1 MSDAASIPPLEAR
14 GTPAV
19 VGAKVAHHFG
29 LHRQARAAAAHK
41 ARRFGW
47 GLVAAGPGGV
57 ALAAALALL
66 TEFEAWPVPAIL
78 GVVAL
83 VAGAAVIADANHR
96 QRTEPEARPSTQRLL
111 AQLLEDFAP
120 KTKLHLQLD
129 ARSASVATEAERTAT
144 SPYSGREKR
153 YHRHEWLTLKGW
165 LADGHLLG
173 LAFTQ
178 LQKVKSGA
186 TMRDQL
192 QVRGRLRLAG
202 DREAPKLPGNLQ
214 RLHVQCVPGRP
225 EVLFWGELGV
235 EDDVLSDLGRLLEA
249 LRQAR
254 QA

>member
-29 LHRQARAAAAHK
+29 LHRQARAAAVHK
-41 ARRFGW
+41 ERRFGW
-47 GLVAAGPGGV
+47 GLVAAGLGGV

-66 TEFEAWPVPAIL
+66 TEFEPWPVPAIF
-78 GVVAL
+78 GVLAL
-83 VAGAAVIADANHR
+83 VAGGLVIADANQR

-111 AQLLEDFAP
+111 GILLPDLAP
-120 KTKLHLQLD
+120 KAKLHLQLD
-129 ARSASVATEAERTAT
+129 ARSASEATEAERTAT

-165 LADGHLLG
+165 LADGHVLG

-178 LQKVKSGA
+178 LQKVKVGH
-186 TMRDQL
+186 TMREEI

-202 DREAPKLPGNLQ
+202 GREVPALPGNLPKLHLQ
-214 RLHVQCVPGRP
+214 RVPGQP

-235 EDDVLSDLGRLLEA
+235 EDDVLADLGRLLEA
-249 LRQAR
+249 LRRGRHA
-254 QA
+254 